1 MRRSV
6 DHLTRSCGESLI
18 RIYVFTYFAL
28 RAQLL
33 GTQIRIYGYT
43 DCLCTDAKSQFKS
56 LFSDVEKLFD
66 TRGLD
71 GGAHCK
77 TSCDIGSRR

>member
-18 RIYVFTYFAL
+18 RIYVFCIAGYSYLARKSAYTD
-28 RAQLL
+28 
-33 GTQIRIYGYT
+33 IRIV
-43 DCLCTDAKSQFKS
+43 CADAKSQFKS
-56 LFSDVEKLFD
+56 LFSDIEKLFD

-71 GGAHCK
+71 GGAQCK
-77 TSCDIGSRR
+77 TSCDLGSRR